1 MSSEADHVVEGFFD
15 SLSRQ
20 STGSLDSTKSIR
32 DLVQAE
38 ILYHIFFSQCSFSK
52 LNVYNDIWLS
62 IITLKTTENCFFKPE
77 LYQERKCTVPSISFL
92 FARKTIGMPCNS
104 FSISNDVS
112 RSSASWSRSRA
123 DPSITKSI
131 PINKIKINQN
141 KCMKAGYYASLEVQG
156 FWSDPPYIVRIIAE
170 KNNWLE
176 KMAIVI
182 VAAHV
187 IHVCIVSL

>member
-1 MSSEADHVVEGFFD
+1 M
-15 SLSRQ
+15 
-20 STGSLDSTKSIR
+20 
-32 DLVQAE
+32 
-38 ILYHIFFSQCSFSK
+38 Y
-52 LNVYNDIWLS
+52 YDIWLS
-62 IITLKTTENCFFKPE
+62 IITLKTTGNCFFKPE
-77 LYQERKCTVPSISFL
+77 LYQEKKCTVPSISFL

-141 KCMKAGYYASLEVQG
+141 KCMKVGYYASPEVQG

-187 IHVCIVSL
+187 ITFVLYLYKSISNIKNLHAGPAIPSLYNFWLKLMWTIVREIWPNSINFILWFIVIAE

>member
-1 MSSEADHVVEGFFD
+1 M
-15 SLSRQ
+15 
-20 STGSLDSTKSIR
+20 
-32 DLVQAE
+32 
-38 ILYHIFFSQCSFSK
+38 Y
-52 LNVYNDIWLS
+52 YDIWLS
-62 IITLKTTENCFFKPE
+62 IITLKRLEIAFSSQNYIKE
-77 LYQERKCTVPSISFL
+77 KKCTVPSISFL

-141 KCMKAGYYASLEVQG
+141 KCMKAGYYASPEVQS

-187 IHVCIVSL
+187 INVCIVSL